1 MSTRS
6 SIRVLLVAAATSTTG
21 GGEKHVADLV
31 RMLPARGIEVGL
43 VTPSG
48 GDLAALAGLTGVP
61 FHHAEIASGLSA
73 AGRRQ
78 LRSAITTFQP
88 DVVHAHGSRAAF
100 YARLADGNAVNRCV
114 YTLHGIHYEQAG
126 SSLRRI
132 ALLNV
137 DRRLKGRTAHFVTVC
152 ESDRRKGAR
161 LGVLD
166 QPDTTTVYNGIEPPA
181 VVPVRGTFRTELDLA
196 EDVPLALSVG
206 RFHEQKDQATLLR
219 AWALVRERV
228 PAAVLAL
235 VGAGE
240 LEAQL
245 RALAHEL
252 GLGRSLRFVEPR
264 PELAQAY
271 VDADC
276 FCLSSL
282 WEGLPY
288 VVLEAMAYGL
298 PVVSTGVDGIPEA
311 VAHGTSGLLVPSA
324 DPASLATAIVGL
336 LGDGVLRQQM
346 GEAGARIVTERFGL
360 ARMADELVDVYRRVA
375 GR

>member
-1 MSTRS
+1 MSAHA
-6 SIRVLLVAAATSTTG
+6 SIRVLLVAAATATTG

-31 RMLPARGIEVGL
+31 RMLPARGVDLGL

-61 FHHAEIASGLSA
+61 FHHAEIASGLSL

-78 LRSAITTFQP
+78 LRSAIVTFQP

-100 YARLADGNAVNRCV
+100 YARLADGSAVNRCV
-114 YTLHGIHYEQAG
+114 YTLHGIHYDQAG
-126 SSLRRI
+126 SSLRRTV
-132 ALLNV
+132 LLNV

-152 ESDRRKGAR
+152 DSDRRKGAR

-181 VVPVRGTFRTELDLA
+181 VLPARGAFRAELGIA
-196 EDVPLALSVG
+196 EDAPLALSIG
-206 RFHEQKDQATLLR
+206 RFHVQKDQATLLR
-219 AWALVRERV
+219 AWALVHERV
-228 PAAVLAL
+228 PDAVLAL

-240 LEAQL
+240 LDAEL

-252 GLGRSLRFVEPR
+252 GLGRALRIAEPR
-264 PELAQAY
+264 PDLGHAY
-271 VDADC
+271 VDADL

-311 VAHGTSGLLVPSA
+311 VAHGASGLLVPSA

-336 LGDGVLRQQM
+336 LGDAPQRAAM
-346 GEAGARIVTERFGL
+346 GAAGAAIVTERFGL
-360 ARMADELVDVYRRVA
+360 GRMADELTDVYHRVA